1 MKNRH
6 HHSSNDHVD
15 QHTSSMRKDMKLYVS
30 FNIPSQ
36 KHVIIHAHSILS
48 RLGIWSYRY
57 TCIYLYVHVELRP
70 NWTLKGECQFHVK
83 SLFLFLFAWVWDCSF
98 SILSE
103 PRAHLHLLRWRVRQY
118 RYNMYIGILYMNWTW
133 RLTEISRM
141 LMQSLK
147 KRKNVIIQYRYKYI
161 DAFIERE
168 RDMYTLSWPSKG
180 SCCTSMR
187 RIWWSKNIHLFK
199 EKCVKEQR

>member
-1 MKNRH
+1 MNTMPAWR
-6 HHSSNDHVD
+6 D
-15 QHTSSMRKDMKLYVS
+15 TKLYVS

-48 RLGIWSYRY
+48 SLVSMVHIY
-57 TCIYLYVHVELRP
+57 THKSIHSCRELRL

-83 SLFLFLFAWVWDCSF
+83 SLFLFLFGWVWDSSF
-98 SILSE
+98 SILTE

-118 RYNMYIGILYMNWTW
+118 RYNMYLYILYMNWTW

-147 KRKNVIIQYRYKYI
+147 KKKNIIIQYRYKYI
-161 DAFIERE
+161 YIYIYISSLKR
-168 RDMYTLSWPSKG
+168 WPSKG
-180 SCCTSMR
+180 SYCTSMR
-187 RIWWSKNIHLFK
+187 VMIMIEEYSSLEIGIQ
-199 EKCVKEQR
+199 EKSVMRQR